1 MAPRRRGSNPT
12 AGPEPVA
19 IKLANTVGWRFD
31 EAHRTE
37 RLPDAES
44 LLLWSLAVGVLAP
57 AEADAVAA
65 AGEAALA
72 AEARRV
78 RELRE
83 AAYAALLAHTGGR
96 PPPAAAL
103 GTVHAHVADAVRQ
116 ARPAAG
122 LPLRWE
128 VGVPGGDPGR
138 VTGRRLA
145 LAVGDLLGGAGLA
158 LVGRCANDPCGW
170 LFLDRTRSHTRRWC
184 SSAGCGNRERAQ
196 RHYERHRSA
205 GFGPATGPAPGT
217 G

>member
-31 EAHRTE
+31 APRRTE
-37 RLPDAES
+37 RLPDAEA
-44 LLLWSLAVGVLAP
+44 LLLWSLAVGVLDP

-65 AGEAALA
+65 AGEAALT

-83 AAYAALLAHTGGR
+83 AAYAALLAHADGG
-96 PPPAAAL
+96 PLPAAAL
-103 GTVHAHVADAVRQ
+103 ETVHAHVADAVRH
-116 ARPAAG
+116 ARPAAA
-122 LPLRWE
+122 LPLRWVVDVRDGE
-128 VGVPGGDPGR
+128 PGR
-138 VTGRRLA
+138 AVGRRLA
-145 LAVGDLLGGAGLA
+145 LAVGDLLGGADLG

-196 RHYERHRSA
+196 RHYERHRR
-205 GFGPATGPAPGT
+205 ATGVEG
-217 G
+217 